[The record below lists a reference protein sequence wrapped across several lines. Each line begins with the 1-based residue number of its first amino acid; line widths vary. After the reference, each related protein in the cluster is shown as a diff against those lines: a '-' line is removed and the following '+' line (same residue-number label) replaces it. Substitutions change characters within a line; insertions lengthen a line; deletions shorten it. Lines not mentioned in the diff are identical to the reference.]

1 MKIVNEDEFPHK
13 KFSKTKYA
21 LLVTVGDTRS
31 RWCYASLVRAKSA
44 KSAFMK
50 SWYHSYIPH
59 SCVLVD
65 IDSQQDKDFLVH
77 MNGDIPF

>member
-1 MKIVNEDEFPHK
+1 MKIVDEFSRKGSHK
-13 KFSKTKYA
+13 PKYV
-21 LLVTVGDTRS
+21 LLATVGDARS
-31 RWCYASLVRAKSA
+31 RWCYSSSVRAKSA

-65 IDSQQDKDFLVH
+65 IESQQDKDFLVH